1 MARLM
6 DRGAGGRG
14 TGGEAGASAP
24 HPLRNIGGTALIHSI
39 GLWRPVLHR
48 SRSDLPVVV
57 AAWSLLVCAITLVAA
72 ATMYGDTV
80 ATGGLRQALL
90 GAPPA
95 DRAILVESSVV
106 PDRVADTDALITR
119 ELDRTL
125 VSVGG
130 TIARVV
136 RSGSFAPAGSD
147 RADGSKLVELASF
160 GGIADHATLVD
171 GAWATAGKDLGAT
184 LSEGAALALDLQVGD
199 TIDLTSRVG
208 EAVSTRV
215 VVTGIWRPDRS
226 DPYWLAVPLDLDGTI
241 TTGRFT
247 TRGPFVV
254 DEAALLAL
262 APTRGAAMEWRA
274 LPDLG
279 GLATDG
285 VGELRERIDSL
296 GARLGAAVP
305 GTSPRV
311 TTTLPATLG
320 QVERSILVS
329 HSGITLLTIQ
339 FAVLAGYA
347 IVLVAGMLLERRRS
361 DLALM
366 RSRGASTV
374 HLAFMALTEAAILA
388 TLAGLVAIPLAAGIV
403 VILGT
408 VGPLADSGIGG
419 AVTITSTVVSVT
431 VVAAIVSAITL
442 TVPTLVSA
450 LSPSAA
456 RAAAA
461 RPSGRGA
468 AQRLGLDVILVVVAI
483 IAFWQLRIYGAPLT
497 TNARGTLGV
506 DPLLVAAPAIG
517 LLAGAVLAIR
527 IVPRLAQLAERLL
540 EPRRGLVLPLT
551 GQQIARRPLRYTRT
565 ALLLM
570 LAASLG
576 TFAAS
581 YAATWT
587 RSQADQAAYRAGGDL
602 RVVASGYPT
611 TPAWAVAPS
620 YASIDGVTDVTSA
633 VTESV
638 DVGRVV
644 VGGALVSVDPAAA
657 ARILTFPPDAAGQAT
672 PDALARLEAARSS
685 SAATAIPGTPR
696 RLAIILDAAV
706 ATAPESP
713 DPSPVPDD
721 WAGITVLV
729 DVLDG
734 DGRLHRIEGAAA
746 RFAAADQHLEIPL
759 TYPVGATTVT
769 VQGPIRLV
777 GIVLQIATPGIIA
790 VTGTATVRDVLAS
803 DDETGDAWTSTGF
816 TPSDGWAWVR
826 NDPNLGISSPPP
838 AGDPAT
844 VTLVGSGP
852 GGVIGGSV
860 AESPLVFRLWAPP
873 GGEDGVLPVVA
884 STSFLEATGAA
895 VGEDLAAR
903 IAGTGVTLR
912 IVASVEAFPTVDPAK
927 PFLVVDGETRDLQ
940 RLDTVDRTL
949 PATEAW
955 LTVDPAKADA
965 IEATLSGR
973 PFETT
978 EVVGRDTL
986 TVALATDPVPL
997 GVIGVLGLGSIA
1009 AMAFAAIGFVVSA
1022 TVSTGERRGEF
1033 ALLRALGLSDRQLSL
1048 WLALE
1053 NTFLLVVGLVL
1064 GSLLGLLLS
1073 WLVLPF
1079 VTVTGTGAAAVP
1091 TPVIVVPWGA
1101 IAPIWLLAGV
1111 LLLVTVLAVRRQLPS
1126 NAIGGVLRAGEG

>member
-1 MARLM
+1 VRESHGTRSDAR
-6 DRGAGGRG
+6 
-14 TGGEAGASAP
+14 ASAP

-48 SRSDLPVVV
+48 SRSDQPVVV

-72 ATMYGDTV
+72 ATLYGDTV

-90 GAPPA
+90 GAAPA
-95 DRAILVESSVV
+95 DRAILVESSVL
-106 PDRVADTDALITR
+106 PDQLAAIDAVVTA
-119 ELDRTL
+119 ELDQTL

-130 TIARVV
+130 TVARVV

-160 GGIADHATLVD
+160 EGIADHAALID
-171 GAWATAGKDLGAT
+171 GAWATAGTDLGAT

-199 TIDLTSRVG
+199 TMDLTSRVG
-208 EAVSTRV
+208 DAIATRV
-215 VVTGIWRPDRS
+215 VVTGIWRPDRT
-226 DPYWLAVPLDLDGTI
+226 DPYWLAVPLDLDGTV
-241 TTGRFT
+241 TSGRFT

-254 DEAALLAL
+254 DQAALLAL
-262 APTRGAAMEWRA
+262 DPARGAAMEWRA

-279 GLATDG
+279 HLATDG
-285 VGELRERIDSL
+285 VSDLRERIDSL
-296 GARLGAAVP
+296 AARLGAAVP
-305 GTSPRV
+305 GTAPRV

-388 TLAGLVAIPLAAGIV
+388 TLAGIVAIPLAAGIV
-403 VILGT
+403 FILGT

-419 AVTITSTVVSVT
+419 AVTISSSVVTVT

-527 IVPRLAQLAERLL
+527 IVPRLAQLAERVL

-602 RVVASGYPT
+602 RVVASDYPT

-644 VGGALVSVDPAAA
+644 VGGALVSVHPAAA
-657 ARILTFPPDAAGQAT
+657 SRILTFPPDAAGQAT
-672 PDALARLEAARSS
+672 PDALAKLEAARTPL
-685 SAATAIPGTPR
+685 AAVPIPGAPR
-696 RLAIILDAAV
+696 RLAIVLDTAV

-713 DPSPVPDD
+713 DPSPVPTS
-721 WAGITVLV
+721 WAGITVVV

-734 DGRLHRIEGAAA
+734 DGRLHRIEGGTA
-746 RFAAADQHLEIPL
+746 RFAATDQRVEIPL
-759 TYPVGATTVT
+759 TDAVGTTTVAID
-769 VQGPIRLV
+769 GPVRLV
-777 GIVLQIATPGIIA
+777 GIGLRVATPGIIA

-816 TPSDGWAWVR
+816 EPGEGWSWVR
-826 NDPNLGISSPPP
+826 NDPNEGITEPPP
-838 AGDPAT
+838 AADPAT
-844 VTLVGSGP
+844 VSIGGSGP

-860 AESPLVFRLWAPP
+860 AARPVVFRLWAPP
-873 GGEDGVLPVVA
+873 PGDDGILPVVA
-884 STSFLEATGAA
+884 STSFLDATGAA

-903 IAGTGVTLR
+903 IVGTGITLR
-912 IVASVEAFPTVDPAK
+912 IVASVDAFPTIDPAE
-927 PFLVVDGETRDLQ
+927 PFLIVDGETRDLQ
-940 RLDTVDRTL
+940 RLDMVDQAL
-949 PATEAW
+949 AGSEAW
-955 LTVDPAKADA
+955 LSVDPARAA
-965 IEATLSGR
+965 AVEATLASR
-973 PFETT
+973 PFEAT
-978 EVVGRDTL
+978 EVIGRDAL

-1064 GSLLGLLLS
+1064 GSALGLLLS

-1091 TPVIVVPWGA
+1091 APVIVIPWGA
-1101 IAPIWLLAGV
+1101 IAPIWILAGV

-1126 NAIGGVLRAGEG
+1126 NAIGGVLRAGDG

>member
-1 MARLM
+1 MRESH
-6 DRGAGGRG
+6 G
-14 TGGEAGASAP
+14 TRSEAGASAP
-24 HPLRNIGGTALIHSI
+24 HPSGNIGGTALIHSI

-72 ATMYGDTV
+72 ATLYGDTV

-95 DRAILVESSVV
+95 ERTILVEASVL
-106 PDRVADTDALITR
+106 PDQSAATDALVTG

-130 TIARVV
+130 TIARVA

-160 GGIADHATLVD
+160 EGIADHATLID
-171 GAWATAGKDLGAT
+171 GAWAAAGADLGAT
-184 LSEGAALALDLQVGD
+184 LSEGAAAALGLRVGD
-199 TIDLTSRVG
+199 TIELVSRTG
-208 EAVSTRV
+208 EPIAIRV

-226 DPYWLAVPLDLDGTI
+226 DPYWLSAPLDLDGTV

-254 DEAALLAL
+254 DQAALLAL
-262 APTRGAAMEWRA
+262 ESGRGVAMEWRA

-279 GLATDG
+279 RLATDG
-285 VGELRERIDSL
+285 VSDLRERIDSL
-296 GARLGAAVP
+296 APRLGAAMT
-305 GTSPRV
+305 GAAPRV

-320 QVERSILVS
+320 RVERSILVS

-374 HLAFMALTEAAILA
+374 HLASMALAEAMILA
-388 TLAGLVAIPLAAGIV
+388 TLAGLVAIPLAAAIV
-403 VILGT
+403 FALGT
-408 VGPLADSGIGG
+408 FGPLADSGIGG
-419 AVTITSTVVSVT
+419 AVTITSTVVT
-431 VVAAIVSAITL
+431 VAAVAAVVSAITL
-442 TVPTLVSA
+442 TVPTLVTA
-450 LSPSAA
+450 VSPSAA

-461 RPSGRGA
+461 RPSSRGA
-468 AQRLGLDVILVVVAI
+468 AQRLGLDVVLVVVAA

-602 RVVASGYPT
+602 RVVAAGYAS
-611 TPAWAVAPS
+611 TPGWAVAPS
-620 YASIDGVTDVTSA
+620 YASIDGVTDVTTA
-633 VTESV
+633 VIESI

-657 ARILTFPPDAAGQAT
+657 SRILTFPPDAAGQAT
-672 PDALARLEAARSS
+672 PDALARLESTRTPSAAR
-685 SAATAIPGTPR
+685 TIPGDPR
-696 RLAIILDAAV
+696 RLAVVLDASV

-713 DPSPVPDD
+713 DPNPVPDS
-721 WAGITVLV
+721 WAGITVLA

-734 DGRLHRIEGAAA
+734 DGRLHRIEGGGA
-746 RFAAADQHLEIPL
+746 RFAASDQRVEIPL
-759 TYPVGATTVT
+759 TYQVGPTTVAIQDP
-769 VQGPIRLV
+769 VRLV
-777 GIVLQIATPGIIA
+777 GIGLRVATPGSIG

-803 DDETGDAWTSTGF
+803 DDETGQAWTSLGF
-816 TPSDGWAWVR
+816 RPDEGWTWVR
-826 NDPNLGISSPPP
+826 NDPYRGIGPLPPT
-838 AGDPAT
+838 GDPAR
-844 VTLVGSGP
+844 VDVVGSGP
-852 GGVIGGSV
+852 GGVIGGS
-860 AESPLVFRLWAPP
+860 ATARPIVFRLWAPP

-884 STSFLEATGAA
+884 SQSFLEATGAA

-903 IAGTGVTLR
+903 ISGTGVTLR
-912 IVASVEAFPTVDPAK
+912 IVSSVATFPTVDPTT
-927 PFLVVDGETRDLQ
+927 PFLIVDGETRDLQ
-940 RLDTVDRTL
+940 RLDTVDRVM
-949 PATEAW
+949 PGSEAW
-955 LTVDPAKADA
+955 LSVDDARAATV
-965 IEATLSGR
+965 EATLAAR
-973 PFETT
+973 PFETA
-978 EVVGRDTL
+978 EVVGRDAL

-1009 AMAFAAIGFVVSA
+1009 AMAFAAIGFLVSA

-1033 ALLRALGLSDRQLSL
+1033 ALLRALGLSDRQLSI

-1053 NTFLLVVGLVL
+1053 NTFLLIVGLVL
-1064 GSLLGLLLS
+1064 GSVLGLLLS

-1091 TPVIVVPWGA
+1091 APVIVIPWGA
-1101 IAPIWLLAGV
+1101 IAPIWVLAGV

-1126 NAIGGVLRAGEG
+1126 SAIGGVLRAGDG

>member
-1 MARLM
+1 M
-6 DRGAGGRG
+6 
-14 TGGEAGASAP
+14 
-24 HPLRNIGGTALIHSI
+24 
-39 GLWRPVLHR
+39 
-48 SRSDLPVVV
+48 
-57 AAWSLLVCAITLVAA
+57 
-72 ATMYGDTV
+72 
-80 ATGGLRQALL
+80 
-90 GAPPA
+90 
-95 DRAILVESSVV
+95 
-106 PDRVADTDALITR
+106 
-119 ELDRTL
+119 
-125 VSVGG
+125 
-130 TIARVV
+130 
-136 RSGSFAPAGSD
+136 
-147 RADGSKLVELASF
+147 
-160 GGIADHATLVD
+160 
-171 GAWATAGKDLGAT
+171 
-184 LSEGAALALDLQVGD
+184 
-199 TIDLTSRVG
+199 
-208 EAVSTRV
+208 
-215 VVTGIWRPDRS
+215 
-226 DPYWLAVPLDLDGTI
+226 
-241 TTGRFT
+241 
-247 TRGPFVV
+247 
-254 DEAALLAL
+254 
-262 APTRGAAMEWRA
+262 
-274 LPDLG
+274 
-279 GLATDG
+279 
-285 VGELRERIDSL
+285 
-296 GARLGAAVP
+296 
-305 GTSPRV
+305 

-388 TLAGLVAIPLAAGIV
+388 TLAGLVAIPLAAAIV
-403 VILGT
+403 FTLGT
-408 VGPLADSGIGG
+408 IGPLAESGIGG
-419 AVTITSTVVSVT
+419 AVTITSTVVTVT
-431 VVAAIVSAITL
+431 VVAAVVSAITL
-442 TVPTLVSA
+442 TIPTLVSA
-450 LSPSAA
+450 VSPSAA

-468 AQRLGLDVILVVVAI
+468 AQRLGLDVVLVVVAI

-527 IVPRLAQLAERLL
+527 IVPRLAQLAERVL

-602 RVVASGYPT
+602 RVVASDYAS

-620 YASIDGVTDVTSA
+620 YASIEGVTDVTSA

-638 DVGRVV
+638 DVGRVI
-644 VGGALVSVDPAAA
+644 VGGPLVSLDPAAA
-657 ARILTFPPDAAGQAT
+657 SRILTFPPDAAGQAT
-672 PDALARLEAARSS
+672 PDALARLEAARTP
-685 SAATAIPGTPR
+685 SAAAAIPGAPR
-696 RLAIILDAAV
+696 RLAVVLDADV

-713 DPSPVPDD
+713 DPSPVPDA

-734 DGRLHRIEGAAA
+734 DGRLHRIEGDAA
-746 RFAAADQHLEIPL
+746 RFAATDQRVEIPL
-759 TYPVGATTVT
+759 TYPVGATTVAI
-769 VQGPIRLV
+769 QGPVRLV
-777 GIVLQIATPGIIA
+777 GIGLQVATPGIIG
-790 VTGTATVRDVLAS
+790 VTGTATIRDVLTS
-803 DDETGDAWTSTGF
+803 DDETGDAWTSLGF
-816 TPSDGWAWVR
+816 TPGDGWSWVR
-826 NDPNLGISSPPP
+826 SDPNGGISASPPT
-838 AGDPAT
+838 GDPAT
-844 VTLVGSGP
+844 VGIVGPGP

-860 AESPLVFRLWAPP
+860 AARPVVFRLWAPP
-873 GGEDGVLPVVA
+873 QGEDGILPVVA

-903 IAGTGVTLR
+903 ISGTGVTLR
-912 IVASVEAFPTVDPAK
+912 ILASVDAFPTVDPAE
-927 PFLVVDGETRDLQ
+927 PFLIVDGETRDLH
-940 RLDTVDRTL
+940 RLDTVDRVL
-949 PATEAW
+949 PGSEAW
-955 LTVDPAKADA
+955 LSVDPARAGA
-965 IEATLSGR
+965 VEATLSAR
-973 PFETT
+973 PFEAT
-978 EVVGRDTL
+978 EVVGRDAL

-997 GVIGVLGLGSIA
+997 GVIGVLGLGSMA

-1064 GSLLGLLLS
+1064 GSALGLLLS

-1091 TPVIVVPWGA
+1091 APVIVIPWGA
-1101 IAPIWLLAGV
+1101 IAPIWALAGI
-1111 LLLVTVLAVRRQLPS
+1111 LLLVTVFAVRRQLPS
-1126 NAIGGVLRAGEG
+1126 NAIGGVLRAGDG